1 MKDFWAQ
8 EASSILKSMLERES
22 ISYRELSLRLEKMG
36 CSEDEV
42 VLRNKINRG
51 TFQFQFFIR
60 CMVALGSQGVE
71 FEVRPEPVE
80 VAR

>member
-22 ISYRELSLRLEKMG
+22 ISYRELSRRLEKIG

-51 TFQFQFFIR
+51 TFQFQFFIQ
-60 CMVALGSQGVE
+60 CMVALGSQSVE
-71 FEVRPEPVE
+71 FKVRPEPIE
-80 VAR
+80 VA